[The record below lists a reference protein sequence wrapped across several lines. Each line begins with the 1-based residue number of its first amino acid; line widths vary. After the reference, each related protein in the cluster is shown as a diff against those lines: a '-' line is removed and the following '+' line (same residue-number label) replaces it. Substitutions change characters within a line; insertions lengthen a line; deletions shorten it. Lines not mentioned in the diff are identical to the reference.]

1 MRSLP
6 QIAVLAAAIALL
18 PACGKNEE
26 TPAAKANTSAAA
38 QQQAADPFQRN
49 GELLSINVDTMPR
62 AAFVAKLSELTG
74 AKITVEGDNN
84 QTVTLHIADGSLR
97 KVLSTAM
104 ADVPYTISMQFANLQ
119 DSFPVSVNVTRYQ
132 AATQATNTGAAL
144 QPAALAQQAQ
154 QPAIAAQPQAAA
166 DDEERPELSS
176 MSPDAQLKYFLA
188 QSKDDQV
195 SIIFDMEPT
204 KSDIALMNKLITRED
219 VTGEVKQE
227 MLDSLSTADY
237 EDAGATIKLALEEKD
252 PEVVAKAAEVLSGSG
267 SEADIPALKKALEK
281 TDNEDARTAISDAI
295 ESLEP

>member
-97 KVLSTAM
+97 KVLSMAM

-119 DSFPVSVNVTRYQ
+119 DSFPISVSVTRYH
-132 AATQATNTGAAL
+132 AANATQPQPVAGNAPQASLAAMLPPGAAN
-144 QPAALAQQAQ
+144 AAIVQSD
-154 QPAIAAQPQAAA
+154 
-166 DDEERPELSS
+166 DDEPDLQS
-176 MSPDAQLKYFLA
+176 MSPDEQLKYFLA
-188 QSKDDQV
+188 QDATANHPL
-195 SIIFDMEPT
+195 F
-204 KSDIALMNKLITRED
+204 LIWSR
-219 VTGEVKQE
+219 QN
-227 MLDSLSTADY
+227 L
-237 EDAGATIKLALEEKD
+237 
-252 PEVVAKAAEVLSGSG
+252 
-267 SEADIPALKKALEK
+267 
-281 TDNEDARTAISDAI
+281 ISA
-295 ESLEP
+295 

>member
-1 MRSLP
+1 MRTLP
-6 QIAVLAAAIALL
+6 QVAVLAAAIALL
-18 PACGKNEE
+18 PACSKEEDTTAKNSAA
-26 TPAAKANTSAAA
+26 PAAH
-38 QQQAADPFQRN
+38 QQASDPFQRN
-49 GELLSINVDTMPR
+49 GELLSVNVDNMPR
-62 AAFVAKLSELTG
+62 PAFVAKLAELTG
-74 AKITVEGDNN
+74 AKITVDGDNN
-84 QTVTLHIADGSLR
+84 QTVTLHTTDGSLR
-97 KVLSTAM
+97 KVLSMAL

-119 DSFPVSVNVTRYQ
+119 DSFPISVSVTRYH
-132 AATQATNTGAAL
+132 AAA
-144 QPAALAQQAQ
+144 QPAAGAPQPVALAQHAQ
-154 QPAIAAQPQAAA
+154 QPAVAAQPQAAA

>member
-97 KVLSTAM
+97 KVLSMAM

-119 DSFPVSVNVTRYQ
+119 DSFPISVSVTRYH
-132 AATQATNTGAAL
+132 AANATQPQPVAGNAPQASLAAML
-144 QPAALAQQAQ
+144 HARCCKRSRLPAAMTMSRSCKACH
-154 QPAIAAQPQAAA
+154 PT
-166 DDEERPELSS
+166 SS
-176 MSPDAQLKYFLA
+176 SNIFWRRMQTANQVHYF
-188 QSKDDQV
+188 
-195 SIIFDMEPT
+195 
-204 KSDIALMNKLITRED
+204 
-219 VTGEVKQE
+219 
-227 MLDSLSTADY
+227 
-237 EDAGATIKLALEEKD
+237 
-252 PEVVAKAAEVLSGSG
+252 
-267 SEADIPALKKALEK
+267 
-281 TDNEDARTAISDAI
+281 
-295 ESLEP
+295 

>member
-62 AAFVAKLSELTG
+62 AAFVAKLAELTG

-97 KVLSTAM
+97 KVLSMAM

-119 DSFPVSVNVTRYQ
+119 DSFPISVSVTRYH
-132 AATQATNTGAAL
+132 AAA
-144 QPAALAQQAQ
+144 QPAAGAPQPVALAQHAQ
-154 QPAIAAQPQAAA
+154 QPAVAAQPQAAA

-195 SIIFDMEPT
+195 SIVFDMEPT

-237 EDAGATIKLALEEKD
+237 EDAGATIKLALDEKD
-252 PEVVAKAAEVLSGSG
+252 PEVVAKAAEVLSGVG
-267 SEADIPALKKALEK
+267 SASDIPALKKVLEK
-281 TDNEDARTAISDAI
+281 TDNEDVRTAVNDAI
-295 ESLEP
+295 ETLEP

>member
-97 KVLSTAM
+97 KVLSMAM

-119 DSFPVSVNVTRYQ
+119 DSFPVSVSVTRYH
-132 AATQATNTGAAL
+132 AANATQP
-144 QPAALAQQAQ
+144 QPVAGNA
-154 QPAIAAQPQAAA
+154 PQASLAA
-166 DDEERPELSS
+166 MLPPGAVNAAIVQSDDDEPDLQS
-176 MSPDAQLKYFLA
+176 MSPDEQLKYFLA
-188 QSKDDQV
+188 QDADSQT

-204 KSDIALMNKLITRED
+204 KSDISLMNKLIVRED
-219 VTGEVKQE
+219 ISGEVKQE
-227 MLDSLSTADY
+227 ILDSLSTAEY
-237 EDAGATIKLALEEKD
+237 EDAGATIRLALDAKD
-252 PEVVAKAAEVLSGSG
+252 PEVAAKAAEVLSSVG
-267 SEADIPALKKALEK
+267 SEADIPALKATLEK
-281 TDNEDARTAISDAI
+281 TDNDDVRTAINDAI
-295 ESLEP
+295 ETLEP

>member
-97 KVLSTAM
+97 KVLSMAM

-119 DSFPVSVNVTRYQ
+119 DSFPVSVSVTRYNT
-132 AATQATNTGAAL
+132 AAAA
-144 QPAALAQQAQ
+144 
-154 QPAIAAQPQAAA
+154 PQAANA
-166 DDEERPELSS
+166 AQQLPAGLVPSLPSGAQPVAAAAESDEPELAS
-176 MSPDAQLKYFLA
+176 MSPDEQLKYFL
-188 QSKDDQV
+188 SKDKDDQV
-195 SIIFDMEPT
+195 SMIFDMEPT
-204 KSDIALMNKLITRED
+204 KSDIALMNKLITRTD
-219 VTGEVKQE
+219 ITGEVKQE
-227 MLDSLSTADY
+227 ILDSLSTAEYD
-237 EDAGATIKLALEEKD
+237 DAAATIKLALAEKD
-252 PEVVAKAAEVLSGSG
+252 PEVAVKAAEVLSGVG
-267 SEADIPALKKALEK
+267 SDADIPALKTALEN
-281 TDNEDARTAISDAI
+281 TDNEEVRTALSDAI
-295 ESLEP
+295 ETLQE

>member
-97 KVLSTAM
+97 KVLSMAM

-119 DSFPVSVNVTRYQ
+119 DSFPVSVSVTRYSVAQ
-132 AATQATNTGAAL
+132 AATSPAQSVAVAQPHVTQNIATTV
-144 QPAALAQQAQ
+144 QPAETQS
-154 QPAIAAQPQAAA
+154 
-166 DDEERPELSS
+166 DEDEPELAS
-176 MSPDAQLKYFLA
+176 MSSEEQLKYFL
-188 QSKDDQV
+188 SKDKDDQV
-195 SIIFDMEPT
+195 AIIFDMEPT

-227 MLDSLSTADY
+227 ILDSLSTAEY
-237 EDAGATIKLALEEKD
+237 EDTAATIKLALDEKD
-252 PEVVAKAAEVLSGSG
+252 PEVVAKAAEVLSGVG
-267 SEADIPALKKALEK
+267 SDADVPALKAALEK

-295 ESLEP
+295 ETLEP